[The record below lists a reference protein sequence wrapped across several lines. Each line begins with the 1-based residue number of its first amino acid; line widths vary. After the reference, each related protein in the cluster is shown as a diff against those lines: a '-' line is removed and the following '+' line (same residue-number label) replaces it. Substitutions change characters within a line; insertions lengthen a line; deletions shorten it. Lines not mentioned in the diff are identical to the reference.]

1 MWAVTTATPDDLA
14 SDARAVSG
22 AVPEVWSRRLRAANA
37 AVGVFLVA
45 QAAAVLALSNGL
57 SLPVTAAF
65 LSSDPVLAQGAAPAT
80 VLFRLPI
87 GPAVAAFVL
96 LAALDHLV
104 VAAPGVHRWY
114 ERHLDGGVNYARWI
128 EYSVSASLMLVLIAM
143 FVGIRDLAALL
154 GFVAAN
160 AAMILFGLLMERH
173 QRPGAADWSAY
184 WFGALVGVVPW
195 VAVGV
200 YLVETPGVPGFVYA
214 IVATQLVLF
223 FSFALNMGLQYRQV
237 GRWRSYLF
245 GEGAYMVLSLTAKS
259 LLAWLIFANVL
270 RS

>member
-1 MWAVTTATPDDLA
+1 M
-14 SDARAVSG
+14 
-22 AVPEVWSRRLRAANA
+22 PEVVSQGRFRRLRAANVAVGALLVAEA
-37 AVGVFLVA
+37 AVML
-45 QAAAVLALSNGL
+45 VLANGL

-65 LSSDPVLAQGAAPAT
+65 LSSDPVLAQGAAPGT
-80 VLFRLPI
+80 VLFRVGI

-96 LAALDHLV
+96 LAALDHLL
-104 VAAPGVHRWY
+104 VAAPGVRRWY
-114 ERHLDGGVNYARWI
+114 ERNLVRHVNDARWI

-154 GFVAAN
+154 GFAAAN

-173 QRPGAADWSAY
+173 QDPGRADWSPY
-184 WFGALVGVVPW
+184 WFGSLVGAVPW
-195 VAVGV
+195 VAIAV
-200 YLVETPGVPGFVYA
+200 YLARTPGVPGFVYA
-214 IVATQLVLF
+214 IVVTQFVLF
-223 FSFALNMGLQYRQV
+223 FSFALNMWLQYRQV

-245 GEGAYMVLSLTAKS
+245 GEAAYMVLSVSAKS